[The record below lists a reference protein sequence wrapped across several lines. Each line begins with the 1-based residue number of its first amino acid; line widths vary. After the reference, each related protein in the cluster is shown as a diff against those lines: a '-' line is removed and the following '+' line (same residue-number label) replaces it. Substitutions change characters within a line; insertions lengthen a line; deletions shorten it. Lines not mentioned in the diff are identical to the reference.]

1 MKPKENPER
10 IVKTFRSLNKFCIP
24 KISFFFLVIV
34 YDRVGDADKHSFE
47 TFGLGRAGFYAASHL
62 KIEVKQ
68 FFMNTM

>member
-1 MKPKENPER
+1 M
-10 IVKTFRSLNKFCIP
+10 
-24 KISFFFLVIV
+24 V

-47 TFGLGRAGFYAASHL
+47 TFGLGRAGFYDTSHL